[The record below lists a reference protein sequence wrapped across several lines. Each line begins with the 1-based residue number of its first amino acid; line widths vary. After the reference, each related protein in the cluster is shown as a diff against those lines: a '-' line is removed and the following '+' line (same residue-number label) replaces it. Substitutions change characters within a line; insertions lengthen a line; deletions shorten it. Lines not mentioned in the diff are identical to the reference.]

1 MGENNQEEGN
11 TKSRKVWV
19 AIGLSIL
26 APGLGHIYCGHL
38 IRGII
43 FLLFL
48 AIVGL
53 GKDVIL
59 LYAMNQPQ
67 STAHVFYVILLL
79 LFSFYVLTIVD
90 AILVVRKNGDKYEAK
105 RYNRWYIY
113 FAFFAIAF
121 FVIRPLR
128 IHGFIIQAYVM
139 PTESMAPT
147 IVEGN
152 RFLVDVANYSTAK
165 IQRGDIVSFEQ
176 PVEPKIMHIK
186 RIVGLPGETIEIK
199 DRQVYINGHILQET
213 YVVHQ
218 DLGHPSGMLDNLSAM
233 QIPRGHYFLMGD
245 NRYNSADSRLYGP
258 VEQNSIEG
266 KVKVIYG
273 QGGQV
278 VWRLIE
284 NPVYK

>member
-11 TKSRKVWV
+11 TKSRKVWI

-113 FAFFAIAF
+113 AAVFAIAF
-121 FVIRPLR
+121 FVIRPMR
-128 IHGFIIQAYVM
+128 IHGFIIQSYVM

-152 RFLVDVANYSTAK
+152 RFLVDVANYGTAK
-165 IQRGDIVSFEQ
+165 IRRGDIVSFEQ
-176 PVEPKIMHIK
+176 PVEPRNMHVK
-186 RIVGLPGETIEIK
+186 RIIGLPGETIEIRDK
-199 DRQVYINGHILQET
+199 QVYINGNDLHEA
-213 YVVHQ
+213 YVVHR
-218 DLGHPSGMLDNLSAM
+218 DLGHTFGMRDNLSAM
-233 QIPRGHYFLMGD
+233 LIPRGHYFLMGD
-245 NRYNSADSRLYGP
+245 NRDASFDSRMYGP
-258 VEQNSIEG
+258 VAQDKIEG
-266 KVKVIYG
+266 KVKIVYYSDN
-273 QGGQV
+273 QV
-278 VWRLIE
+278 VWKKIE
-284 NPVYK
+284 NPVFK